1 MAMSPGK
8 TLRKCNKAND
18 KVWEEGK
25 DSMNHCKAKDNGLD
39 NKRNKEKLFSKRKK
53 WKTRLHILHGLFCIY
68 VYLPK
73 KKMQQQGII
82 HFPKKQT
89 FLLF

>member
-1 MAMSPGK
+1 MAMSPEK

-25 DSMNHCKAKDNGLD
+25 DRMNHCKAKDNGLD

-68 VYLPK
+68 VYLQK
-73 KKMQQQGII
+73 KKNATIRDNT
-82 HFPKKQT
+82 FP
-89 FLLF
+89 